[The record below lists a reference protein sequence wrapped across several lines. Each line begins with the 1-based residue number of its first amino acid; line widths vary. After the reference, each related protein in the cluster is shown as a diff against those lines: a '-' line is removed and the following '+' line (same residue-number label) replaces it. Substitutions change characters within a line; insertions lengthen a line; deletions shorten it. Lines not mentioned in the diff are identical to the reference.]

1 MATLTYISEVTS
13 DSEEYDNVLLM
24 SDFNMTPEIHH
35 LRNFTET
42 NDFEN
47 LIIQPTCF
55 KSTSSTAIDLLLTNR
70 KGCFMKS
77 STNETGISDH
87 KKLICIFLKSICDKG
102 KPKFVY
108 YRCFRNV
115 RRL

>member
-55 KSTSSTAIDLLLTNR
+55 KSTSSTTIDLR
-70 KGCFMKS
+70 KGWFMKS

-87 KKLICIFLKSICDKG
+87 KKLICIFLKSICNKG